1 MHGCGLPG
9 CIKVDILTPVVAP
22 PSIDRGAETP
32 VPGILQSGEAV
43 SEETLKAGL
52 GRFQH
57 GHVFQPAVNLGNAC
71 VKAIVLVSM
80 DSTETSGCCLAETCN
95 KLFT

>member
-1 MHGCGLPG
+1 MTWMLSCGLPG
-9 CIKVDILTPVVAP
+9 CIKVDILNPVVAP

-43 SEETLKAGL
+43 SEETLKTGL

-57 GHVFQPAVNLGNAC
+57 CHVFQPTVNLGDAC
-71 VKAIVLVSM
+71 VRP
-80 DSTETSGCCLAETCN
+80 
-95 KLFT
+95 